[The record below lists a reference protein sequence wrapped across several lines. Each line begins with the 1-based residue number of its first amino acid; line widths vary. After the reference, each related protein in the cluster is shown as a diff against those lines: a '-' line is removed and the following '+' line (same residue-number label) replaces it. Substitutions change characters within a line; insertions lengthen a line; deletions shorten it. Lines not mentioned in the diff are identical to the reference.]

1 MQDGEKR
8 TLDTNSNFINHAHLF
23 ATYYQYPCDLKG
35 IESSPQTLLFLFN
48 ILATQCRRPQLLQ
61 TMNSVKQII

>member
-48 ILATQCRRPQLLQ
+48 I
-61 TMNSVKQII
+61 